1 MANLF
6 TWKIFTKGAE
16 ISCVA
21 KDIDEARSKIMD
33 TIRQMS
39 DISSTI
45 DSLSETRR
53 ELIKDFHSNLDDSVL
68 SKELLRI
75 KIVNLDEQILNLR
88 NGIKANLSI
97 GLKPLSYFTNDVS
110 LIQVLSNTEPTV
122 TEFYPVTI
130 KRDE

>member
-6 TWKIFTKGAE
+6 TWKIFAKGSE

-21 KDIDEARSKIMD
+21 KDIDDARCKIMD
-33 TIRQMS
+33 TIRQMK
-39 DISSTI
+39 DISNTI
-45 DSLSETRR
+45 DSLTETRR

-88 NGIKANLSI
+88 NGIKANLLI

-110 LIQVLSNTEPTV
+110 LVQLLSNTEPIV

>member
-6 TWKIFTKGAE
+6 TWKIFTQGAE